1 MDDNS
6 SGTFNIL
13 LLVLPLDVVV
23 FNGIS
28 CYSYVLSCSYISYLK
43 VAKFPFQKII

>member
-13 LLVLPLDVVV
+13 LLVLPLHIVV
-23 FNGIS
+23 FIGIS
-28 CYSYVLSCSYISYLK
+28 CYSYVLSCCSYVSYLK
-43 VAKFPFQKII
+43 VA